1 MPIVVNSNASA
12 TEASFNLSRAN
23 DALRKSLQK
32 LSTGKRINSPADD
45 AGGLA
50 VAYKLSSTIK
60 RSYAVVQNAQN
71 ALSYL
76 QVQDSGLKTV
86 GNILDRMSELRV
98 MAQDITKNAG
108 DIENYSKEFLELQSQ
123 LNQIS
128 RETFNG
134 ISLFATETS
143 HVQTGELPAGVS
155 DSDLRVDGTFA
166 YTANDGTAVQYDK
179 FGRTFFSHP
188 SGQAIDGSISLNVV
202 NLQFVLSIGTLDV
215 NRTLDIDLGGLQNI
229 DPTADGTGDGSAGT
243 AGVPPA
249 GVGSGSASSRDHHA
263 TDIVAGGNKLTINN
277 AAIPVDD
284 TGLAGRYT
292 DGVADADVDTSGIN
306 ANGFITTI
314 LDVDVGQFTEA
325 IERLADMRAENGAEQ
340 NRVMNTINLLQ
351 TNVTNLEAAHGR
363 IMDADIALE
372 STRFARQNVLVQASA
387 SMTAQANQLTNIAL
401 TLLQ

>member
-188 SGQAIDGSISLNVV
+188 SGQATDGSISLNVV

-249 GVGSGSASSRDHHA
+249 GVGTGAASSRDHHA
-263 TDIVAGGNKLTINN
+263 TDIVAGGNKLTVNN

-284 TGLAGRYT
+284 TGLADRYT
-292 DGVADADVDTSGIN
+292 DGAADADVDNSGIN
-306 ANGFITTI
+306 SNGFITTI

-363 IMDADIALE
+363 IMDADIAME